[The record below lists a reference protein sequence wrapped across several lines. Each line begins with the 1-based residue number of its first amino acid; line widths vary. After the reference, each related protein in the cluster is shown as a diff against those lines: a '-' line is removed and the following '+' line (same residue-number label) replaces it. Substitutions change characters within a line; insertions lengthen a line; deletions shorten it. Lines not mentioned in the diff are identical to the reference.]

1 LLAERNDIMS
11 LKEAWAK
18 YANYCKECELRNDEP
33 RSFGDWV
40 CFELNDVIEEYEEG
54 NECYYLFE
62 NNWLTADQLDNI
74 QNDILERKVNAIDLD
89 DIAKEYPSLNEIKN
103 GFDKER

>member
-1 LLAERNDIMS
+1 MS

-18 YANYCKECELRNDEP
+18 YANYCKECALKNDEP
-33 RSFGDWV
+33 LSFGDWV
-40 CFELNDVIEEYEEG
+40 CSKLNDVIEEYEED
-54 NECYYLFE
+54 NEYYYLFE
-62 NNWLTADQLDNI
+62 NNCLTAAQLDNI

-103 GFDKER
+103 GLER